1 MFFLPLFDNNPTL
14 TRPLITSMIIALCI
28 CGFIWQESLDFN
40 AAHNIVYQLGFVPAV
55 FFTPASLPEDMSLV
69 PTWSTIFTSM
79 FLHGGWVHI
88 GANMLYLWIFS
99 DNVEASMGRL
109 KFVLF
114 YLLCGG
120 AAAMAQAALDP
131 GSTIPMIGASGGIAG
146 VLGAYL
152 MLHPKAAIRCFFLI
166 LIFFRFINLPAWLVL
181 GVWIGGQ
188 FVAVPQALNET
199 GGGVAYMAHIGGFL
213 AGMALIPFFKYRH
226 IALFD
231 RDIGIGD
238 WADRPLNFQEV
249 KAEARARYRRSV
261 PSSADAV
268 RKPVSTTPPK
278 PSVPT
283 SRRKDPKPGRNNP
296 PNGPWG

>member
-1 MFFLPLFDNNPTL
+1 
-14 TRPLITSMIIALCI
+14 
-28 CGFIWQESLDFN
+28 
-40 AAHNIVYQLGFVPAV
+40 
-55 FFTPASLPEDMSLV
+55 
-69 PTWSTIFTSM
+69 
-79 FLHGGWVHI
+79 
-88 GANMLYLWIFS
+88 MLYLWIFS

-226 IALFD
+226 VALFD

>member
-1 MFFLPLFDNNPTL
+1 
-14 TRPLITSMIIALCI
+14 
-28 CGFIWQESLDFN
+28 
-40 AAHNIVYQLGFVPAV
+40 
-55 FFTPASLPEDMSLV
+55 MSLV
-69 PTWSTIFTSM
+69 PAWSTLFTSM
-79 FLHGGWVHI
+79 FLHGGWMHI
-88 GANMLYLWIFS
+88 GVNMLYLWIFG
-99 DNVEASMGRL
+99 DNVEASMGQP

-131 GSTIPMIGASGGIAG
+131 SSTIPMIGASGGIAG

-152 MLHPKAAIRCFFLI
+152 MLYPKAAIRCFFLI

-188 FVAVPQALNET
+188 FVAVPQAFNET

-226 IALFD
+226 VALFD
-231 RDIGIGD
+231 RDIGISD
-238 WADRPLNFQEV
+238 WADRPLNFREV

-261 PSSADAV
+261 PPSANAV
-268 RKPVSTTPPK
+268 RKPVSTTPSK

-283 SRRKDPKPGRNNP
+283 SRRKAPKTGRNNP
-296 PNGPWG
+296 PNRPWG